1 LFWRVFVTN
10 AMVLALAFAGLVA
23 APIRVSVPVAT
34 GEFVVLG
41 AGLVALLIVS
51 LLMLR
56 PAFRPLDELAETMRR
71 HDPLS
76 PGTRARIDGDPDV
89 AALAHTFNEMLKRLE
104 PVALL
109 LMFIGALNWGIVG
122 ITNGDTNVLSSIF
135 GSGTLLNVVYVLVG
149 VSALVFVP
157 RLMEALHI
165 RGAHP
170 RGV

>member
-1 LFWRVFVTN
+1 
-10 AMVLALAFAGLVA
+10 M
-23 APIRVSVPVAT
+23 
-34 GEFVVLG
+34 
-41 AGLVALLIVS
+41 
-51 LLMLR
+51 
-56 PAFRPLDELAETMRR
+56 
-71 HDPLS
+71 
-76 PGTRARIDGDPDV
+76 
-89 AALAHTFNEMLKRLE
+89 EMLKRLE

-122 ITNGDTNVLSSIF
+122 ITDGDTNVLSSIF

-157 RLMEALHI
+157 RLMEAFHI

>member
-1 LFWRVFVTN
+1 
-10 AMVLALAFAGLVA
+10 M
-23 APIRVSVPVAT
+23 
-34 GEFVVLG
+34 
-41 AGLVALLIVS
+41 
-51 LLMLR
+51 
-56 PAFRPLDELAETMRR
+56 
-71 HDPLS
+71 
-76 PGTRARIDGDPDV
+76 
-89 AALAHTFNEMLKRLE
+89 EMLKRLE

-109 LMFIGALNWGIVG
+109 LMFLGALNLGIVG

-157 RLMEALHI
+157 RLMEAFHI

>member
-1 LFWRVFVTN
+1 
-10 AMVLALAFAGLVA
+10 M
-23 APIRVSVPVAT
+23 
-34 GEFVVLG
+34 
-41 AGLVALLIVS
+41 
-51 LLMLR
+51 
-56 PAFRPLDELAETMRR
+56 
-71 HDPLS
+71 
-76 PGTRARIDGDPDV
+76 
-89 AALAHTFNEMLKRLE
+89 EMLKRLE
-104 PVALL
+104 PVALV

-157 RLMEALHI
+157 RLMEAFHI

>member
-1 LFWRVFVTN
+1 
-10 AMVLALAFAGLVA
+10 M
-23 APIRVSVPVAT
+23 
-34 GEFVVLG
+34 
-41 AGLVALLIVS
+41 
-51 LLMLR
+51 
-56 PAFRPLDELAETMRR
+56 
-71 HDPLS
+71 
-76 PGTRARIDGDPDV
+76 
-89 AALAHTFNEMLKRLE
+89 EMLKRLE

-122 ITNGDTNVLSSIF
+122 ITNGDTNILSSIF

-165 RGAHP
+165 RGEHP